1 MTTTITLLSLQC
13 FINSSLYQKLQLSAL
28 VRYHHEEK
36 TAAFALK
43 TFLRV
48 TRSGGPKVLKASPS
62 NPCTI
67 PSPLLTANTSTKSSQ
82 SSAMPLT
89 SSHHSRWSQLW
100 GVLLDT
106 C

>member
-13 FINSSLYQKLQLSAL
+13 FINSSLYQKLQLSTL
-28 VRYHHEEK
+28 VRYRHEEE
-36 TAAFALK
+36 TAAFAHK
-43 TFLRV
+43 TSLRV

-62 NPCTI
+62 NRCTI
-67 PSPLLTANTSTKSSQ
+67 PSPLLIGNTSTKSSQ
-82 SSAMPLT
+82 GCAMP
-89 SSHHSRWSQLW
+89 SHHSRWSQLW